1 MAIVREK
8 LDHVLSTSV
17 RRLFFSADEGSPWLL
32 PIPNA
37 ERRHR
42 LNFGCPLMRRARKK
56 NPDGGRGAQISPWN
70 ARRRA
75 AASAAAAAASAAQVA
90 DGGRTKPQAAAS
102 PAQQTL
108 PQRRRVRTGG
118 REERERMERTCQRSR
133 ERGKRTNGAPV
144 RNQRETP
151 QAEILPV
158 WRTSDGQIWT
168 LQTNVCIFWG
178 EVYDLSESKQPGCVK
193 A

>member
-1 MAIVREK
+1 MFCPLPRGGC
-8 LDHVLSTSV
+8 
-17 RRLFFSADEGSPWLL
+17 FSARMTDPPGCQQAVTNPKSR
-32 PIPNA
+32 A
-37 ERRHR
+37 EASSQLRMPADAQSK
-42 LNFGCPLMRRARKK
+42 GKK

-118 REERERMERTCQRSR
+118 GEERERMERTCQRRR
-133 ERGKRTNGAPV
+133 EEERRRMAPPCGTREKRF
-144 RNQRETP
+144 RR
-151 QAEILPV
+151 
-158 WRTSDGQIWT
+158 
-168 LQTNVCIFWG
+168 
-178 EVYDLSESKQPGCVK
+178 
-193 A
+193 